1 MTPLVEIDNLR
12 AALALA
18 DYLNAQ
24 GIHCVIEKD
33 GTKAKILLQDIESIT
48 TAQQELARFLEEPTN
63 ERYQAASWGAEHS
76 TEVRDVSGMKQT
88 TQENIDGF
96 YQQRKA
102 TGGIWAKAGWVT
114 RIVALISAIVF
125 VVTGFGSNMS
135 VLQSLFFFSSTEAMF
150 GLEQWRWVS
159 PVFVH
164 FLIGG
169 LPLHIV
175 FNVMW
180 WWELGGLVERFQSP
194 QRLCLIFF
202 IVSVGSNTAQFFA
215 EGNNFGGLSGVVYGL
230 LGYLWFY
237 GRMRPDYPVQLNPAL
252 IGMMVLWLV
261 LCFTGFLG
269 PVANAAHLSGLLMG
283 SFLAIVFAQ
292 KDKKEGR

>member
-1 MTPLVEIDNLR
+1 MTLLVEIDNLR

-18 DYLNAQ
+18 DFLNAQ
-24 GIHCVIEKD
+24 DIHCVIEKD
-33 GTKAKILLQDIESIT
+33 GTKARILLRDAGSMT
-48 TAQQELARFLEEPTN
+48 AAQQELARFVEEPAN
-63 ERYQAASWGAEHS
+63 ERYQAASWGTEQA
-76 TEVRDVSGMKQT
+76 TEVRDVSGEKQT
-88 TQENIDGF
+88 TEENIDGF
-96 YQQRKA
+96 YQQRKTPGA
-102 TGGIWAKAGWVT
+102 IWAKAGWVT
-114 RIVALISAIVF
+114 RIVALISVAVF
-125 VVTGFGSNMS
+125 VLTGFGTNAA
-135 VLQSLFFFSSTEAMF
+135 VLQSLFFFSSIDAMV
-150 GLEQWRWVS
+150 GVEQWRWVS

-194 QRLCLIFF
+194 KRLWLVFF
-202 IVSVGSNTAQFFA
+202 IVSIASNTAQFFA

-237 GRMRPDYPVQLNPAL
+237 GRMRPDFPVQLNPSL

-261 LCFTGFLG
+261 LCFTGLLG

-283 SFLAIVFAQ
+283 SFLAIIFAQ
-292 KDKKEGR
+292 KDKKDGR